1 VTSGGRALAIIAKD
15 PGAGRETTRL
25 AATVGPAAAARA
37 AAAMLGDTVEAVA
50 AVDAAPW
57 LCFTPP
63 AARPR
68 MRRLAPGFG
77 LLPQVDGD
85 LGDRLAGCL
94 GQLLDGGA
102 QRVAIVGADTPHIP
116 SGAYE
121 AAFALLDR
129 VDVVLGPAT
138 DGGYYLVAAG
148 TCRPELF
155 RGVPMGTEAVLEVTL
170 RMAAACGLEVG
181 LLPPLRDLDR
191 IEDLRA
197 TLDAGELAGSPRTL
211 AVATELLAGRMP
223 A

>member
-1 VTSGGRALAIIAKD
+1 VTTGGRALAIIAKE
-15 PGAGRETTRL
+15 PVAGGAKTRL

-94 GQLLDGGA
+94 CQLLDGGA
-102 QRVAIVGADTPHIP
+102 ER
-116 SGAYE
+116 
-121 AAFALLDR
+121 
-129 VDVVLGPAT
+129 
-138 DGGYYLVAAG
+138 AG
-148 TCRPELF
+148 
-155 RGVPMGTEAVLEVTL
+155 
-170 RMAAACGLEVG
+170 
-181 LLPPLRDLDR
+181 
-191 IEDLRA
+191 
-197 TLDAGELAGSPRTL
+197 
-211 AVATELLAGRMP
+211 
-223 A
+223 